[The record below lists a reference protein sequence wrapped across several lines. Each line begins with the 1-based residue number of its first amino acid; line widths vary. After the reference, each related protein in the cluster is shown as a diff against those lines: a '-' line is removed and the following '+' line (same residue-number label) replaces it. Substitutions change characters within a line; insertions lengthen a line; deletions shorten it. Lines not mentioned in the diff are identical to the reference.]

1 MPTINPG
8 NDGLFKVD
16 NAASWDAARDATSA
30 TVSTPT
36 NHQLKIATST
46 GPYDIYRSM
55 QAYDTSG
62 ISVTPASATL
72 EMRGAGTNKN
82 NNIIIMKVNA
92 GATGASDAAFV
103 DGDFDQIDWDT
114 AYSAEITINAST
126 WPSNVFNSITLNS
139 TALSDMRSLDE
150 FKLAI
155 VTITDYNDDGTAAAT
170 KAGPGWYS
178 QAGSNASRRP
188 YIDYTEGTP
197 GYGNNINGVASAN
210 IAKVDGVATADIEK
224 INGVQYISCLA
235 Y

>member
-36 NHQLKIATST
+36 NHALKVATSS
-46 GPYDIYRSM
+46 GPFDIYRSM

-62 ISVTPASATL
+62 ITLKPSAATL
-72 EMRGAGTNKN
+72 KLRGATANKN

-139 TALSDMRSLDE
+139 AARSDIKHLSE
-150 FKLAI
+150 FKFAI

-178 QAGSNASRRP
+178 QAGGNASRRP
-188 YIDYTEGTP
+188 YIDYTAGAL
-197 GYGNNINGVASAN
+197 YVNNVNGVASAD
-210 IAKVDGVATADIEK
+210 ILKVDGVESEDIEK
-224 INGVQYISCLA
+224 INGV
-235 Y
+235 